1 MDKII
6 KKIFND
12 DINMDQL
19 VNMFLKLDTT
29 FNPAEH
35 SAWLYSFNHLPLS
48 IFIQQKK
55 PINYILHL
63 PGDHYKGAGDIYT
76 FDGMPLGW
84 PVYNNQDIKC
94 ECRIVT
100 NDCCEIHINLRD
112 IYTDICEFMSNL
124 ILHVAYMKLNS
135 NEVIVV
141 YKNTDDCIEW
151 KSCGA
156 ILKSNRKKYK
166 KINKNSIITEVSL
179 KTPPTY
185 TVKINKL
192 TKNSKTVLRRA
203 EKDCTKLYEDL
214 YSEINELIEKKVKS
228 KNFNI
233 HIIQGAQGTFK
244 NSCTSKIDV
253 DTDNI
258 KLTGKYGG
266 KHENY
271 DKYIAKLK
279 KSGKNYIKSENDKWL
294 LKHKKT
300 IRPET
305 SQTTNIL
312 FMNHVIPSKTMDPV
326 FLDLIKNTDKSDNL
340 VLINIGYAFG
350 SEAKCIA
357 NALKRVFKKKIV
369 SFQVIGKA
377 GGIGKGINLSDYIFA
392 DKLTLSHN
400 KSFGIDDKNK
410 SIKMPKYKL
419 DKTLLSG
426 NAKNA
431 FTGTVDIQPSVVFQ
445 DKKYLKKLVKE
456 KTIAIEMEGYWY
468 SLSLKN
474 IPQIYLYYI
483 SDTPLIPDQNLAHES
498 WPRDEGQTLFNGL
511 LRTGFKWIETL

>member
-1 MDKII
+1 MDKILE
-6 KKIFND
+6 KIFNN
-12 DINMDQL
+12 DINIHELRD
-19 VNMFLKLDTT
+19 MFLKLDTT
-29 FNPAEH
+29 FDPTNYSSWE
-35 SAWLYSFNHLPLS
+35 YSFNHLPLS

-63 PGDHYKGAGDIYT
+63 PGDHYKGAGDNYT

-84 PVYNNQDIKC
+84 TVYNNQDIKC

-124 ILHVAYMKLNS
+124 IFHSAYMKVNPD
-135 NEVIVV
+135 EIIVV
-141 YKNTDDCIEW
+141 YKNTDDCKQW
-151 KSCGA
+151 NSCGA
-156 ILKSNRKKYK
+156 ILKSDKKTYK
-166 KINKNSIITEVSL
+166 KINKSNIITEVSL
-179 KTPPTY
+179 RTPPTY
-185 TVKINKL
+185 TVTINKL
-192 TKNSKTVLRRA
+192 TYSSKTIFKRA
-203 EKDCTKLYEDL
+203 EKDCTSLYLDL
-214 YSEINELIEKKVKS
+214 YNEINQIIEKRVKS
-228 KNFNI
+228 KEFKI

-244 NSCTSKIDV
+244 NSCTSKKDIDIS
-253 DTDNI
+253 DI
-258 KLTGKYGG
+258 KLTGSYGG
-266 KHENY
+266 KYKKFDE
-271 DKYIAKLK
+271 YIGKLK
-279 KSGKNYIKSENDKWL
+279 KSGENYLNYENDKWL
-294 LKHKKT
+294 VKHKKT
-300 IRPET
+300 LRPEN

-312 FMNHVIPSKTMDPV
+312 FLNHVVCSKTMDPV
-326 FLDLIKNTDKSDNL
+326 FLDLVKSVNKDDNL
-340 VLINIGYAFG
+340 VIINIGYAFG

-357 NALKRVFKKKIV
+357 NALKKVFKNKLL

-377 GGIGKGINLSDYIFA
+377 GGIAKEINLSDYVFA

-400 KSFGIDDKNK
+400 KSFGIHNRNK
-410 SIKMPKYKL
+410 TIKLPKFKL

-431 FTGTVDIQPSVVFQ
+431 FTGTIDIQPSVVFQ
-445 DKKYLKKLVKE
+445 EKKYLKKIRKD

-483 SDTPLIPDQNLAHES
+483 SDTPLIADQNLAHES

-511 LRTGFKWIETL
+511 LRTGFKWIESL